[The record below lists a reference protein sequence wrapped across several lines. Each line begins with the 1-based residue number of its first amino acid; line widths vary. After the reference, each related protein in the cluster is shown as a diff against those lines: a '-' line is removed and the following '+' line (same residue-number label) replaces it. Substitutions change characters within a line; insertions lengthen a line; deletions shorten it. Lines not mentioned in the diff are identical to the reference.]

1 MNYSVSFITKSL
13 LCIANVLTIE
23 NRDRSGDL
31 QPSPFSPAWMF
42 PVVPI
47 SPAGGVTVVPGVVPM
62 SPAGGVT
69 VVPGV
74 GFLEQ

>member
-13 LCIANVLTIE
+13 LCITNVLTTGS
-23 NRDRSGDL
+23 RDRSGDL

-47 SPAGGVTVVPGVVPM
+47 SPAEGTTVWSGVVPV